1 MMVNPF
7 ATFFR
12 FLDRRTLQHAR
23 RLSFRYGI
31 FWLGAV
37 ATGLV
42 AVLYAHL
49 NDAGY
54 DIFRRITAVRWW
66 LPFLLTPAIGAAS
79 VWITRR
85 FIPGAKGS
93 GIPQVIATL
102 HDRGG
107 LAPRLLSIRILI
119 GKIVVSFL
127 SIVGG
132 FTIGREGPTI
142 HVGAALMF
150 NLRHFYP
157 ARFRAI
163 RGFDLE
169 RRLALAG
176 AAAGLSAAFICG
188 SVNATVGD
196 RIAEDLMPPDSS
208 GPWAGM
214 RLSSGSCAAAVACP
228 MARWYADR
236 AEPPSGSSSAN
247 LWSEANGESLTAA
260 EEHFKSRTSFGAG
273 SFALSAL
280 GFAASRI
287 NW

>member
-1 MMVNPF
+1 MVNPF
-7 ATFFR
+7 AAFFR

-49 NDAGY
+49 IDACY
-54 DIFRRITAVRWW
+54 DIFRRVTAVRWW

-85 FIPGAKGS
+85 FHS
-93 GIPQVIATL
+93 
-102 HDRGG
+102 R
-107 LAPRLLSIRILI
+107 
-119 GKIVVSFL
+119 
-127 SIVGG
+127 
-132 FTIGREGPTI
+132 RERQ
-142 HVGAALMF
+142 
-150 NLRHFYP
+150 RHSYP

-214 RLSSGSCAAAVACP
+214 SLSSGSCAAAVACP

-236 AEPPSGSSSAN
+236 
-247 LWSEANGESLTAA
+247 A